1 MNPYCTIAVQ
11 AFRGKHSEI
20 PSAGKEPSSLL
31 IPQWSLI
38 WLFSLFFSSLI
49 HTLNKKKNTAPW
61 YRSNTAV
68 ALFLRQIFAMRA
80 TLFEQLQ
87 VYCLHMYKHALFR
100 WFNLIRHFHDITIF
114 YFLFFFFGV
123 LFPSFSFLTPMRGKF
138 ILLARNSCPCTLQEE
153 VNSILASCF
162 FWIYVV
168 IMKEKWD
175 DHKRWHL
182 F

>member
-1 MNPYCTIAVQ
+1 MERFDLT
-11 AFRGKHSEI
+11 F
-20 PSAGKEPSSLL
+20 L
-31 IPQWSLI
+31 
-38 WLFSLFFSSLI
+38 SLFQVCTI

-114 YFLFFFFGV
+114 YFLFFFFWC
-123 LFPSFSFLTPMRGKF
+123 SFSFLFFPYTDAGKVHPASKKQLPVHIAGGSELYSS
-138 ILLARNSCPCTLQEE
+138 ILLLLDLCRNNERK
-153 VNSILASCF
+153 
-162 FWIYVV
+162 
-168 IMKEKWD
+168 M
-175 DHKRWHL
+175 R
-182 F
+182 

>member
-1 MNPYCTIAVQ
+1 M
-11 AFRGKHSEI
+11 
-20 PSAGKEPSSLL
+20 
-31 IPQWSLI
+31 QWSDLTF
-38 WLFSLFFSSLI
+38 LSRSLFQVCTI

-114 YFLFFFFGV
+114 YFLFFFCV

-168 IMKEKWD
+168 IMKENEMITND
-175 DHKRWHL
+175 DIFSNHSFYTALLSLLHRLFRASFKFVTGRW
-182 F
+182 

>member
-1 MNPYCTIAVQ
+1 MERFDLT
-11 AFRGKHSEI
+11 F
-20 PSAGKEPSSLL
+20 L
-31 IPQWSLI
+31 
-38 WLFSLFFSSLI
+38 SLFQVSTI

-114 YFLFFFFGV
+114 YFLFFFGC
-123 LFPSFSFLTPMRGKF
+123 SFSFLFFPYPDAGKVHPASKKPLHVHIAGGSELYSS
-138 ILLARNSCPCTLQEE
+138 ILLLLDLCRNNERK
-153 VNSILASCF
+153 
-162 FWIYVV
+162 
-168 IMKEKWD
+168 M
-175 DHKRWHL
+175 R
-182 F
+182 